1 MLTLTG
7 LMTDQIHSQ
16 NLVPF
21 KKRRGPYHIP
31 GMTGENEERT
41 LEVDPDLNAEEQRYI
56 RHYLGYADSLLKHAP
71 AEPLELQE
79 DDSAPEIVTLAED
92 VLGEATMRDTAIAE
106 ISETESQE
114 SSEQSSH
121 DKAA

>member
-1 MLTLTG
+1 
-7 LMTDQIHSQ
+7 MTDQLHSQ

-31 GMTGENEERT
+31 GMTSENEERV
-41 LEVDPDLNAEEQRYI
+41 LDVDPDLNAEEQRYI

-71 AEPLELQE
+71 DEAAALQGDNSSPAESSLADASVQNTATIVIPGSESE
-79 DDSAPEIVTLAED
+79 DSA
-92 VLGEATMRDTAIAE
+92 
-106 ISETESQE
+106 ESA
-114 SSEQSSH
+114 SS